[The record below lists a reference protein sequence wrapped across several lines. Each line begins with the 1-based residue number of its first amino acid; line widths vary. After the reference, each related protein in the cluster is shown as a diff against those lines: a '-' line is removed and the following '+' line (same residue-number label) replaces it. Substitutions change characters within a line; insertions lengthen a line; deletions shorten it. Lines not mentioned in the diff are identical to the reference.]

1 MENLIG
7 KKFGMLKVVEF
18 SHKEKNSRGS
28 YKYYWVCECKC
39 GNVVTRRSDGLK
51 LKDRIVSCGCY
62 GKQKSKEYFTTNNP
76 RKTHGQTKTR
86 LYKIYAKMKER
97 CYDPNYPQRHLY
109 GGRGIKICPE
119 WLKSFENFRDWALKN
134 GYADDLSIDRIDP
147 DKDYEPSN
155 CRWADVYQQA
165 NNKRNNVRLTYMG
178 ETLTLPE
185 WARKLNL
192 PYSTLAD
199 RRRKGKSV
207 EEILY
212 PEKLR

>member
-7 KKFGMLKVVEF
+7 KKFGMLTVTDF
-18 SHKEKNSRGS
+18 SHKEKSNQGI
-28 YKYYWVCECKC
+28 YKYYWICKCEC

-51 LKDRIVSCGCY
+51 LKNRVVSCGCY
-62 GKQKSKEYFTTNNP
+62 ARQMSKEHFTNNNP

-97 CYDPNYPQRHLY
+97 CYDQNYPQRNLY
-109 GGRGIKICPE
+109 GGRGIKICKE
-119 WLKSFENFRDWALKN
+119 WLDSFENFRDWAIKN
-134 GYADDLSIDRIDP
+134 GYSDDLSIDRIDANG
-147 DKDYEPSN
+147 DYEPSN
-155 CRWADVYQQA
+155 CRWADKYQQA
-165 NNKRNNVRLTYMG
+165 NNKRNNIVLTYNG
-178 ETLTLPE
+178 ETLTMPQ

-199 RRRKGKSV
+199 RRKKGKSV

-212 PEKLR
+212 PHKLR